1 MPKSKSFERLN
12 FILEH
17 SPAVLP
23 LIMIPFGLLAR
34 EHLLD
39 DRYYLNDMVFM
50 LIAFICSIASFIYIW
65 RAVKRIESKPI
76 DAIFMSLFNI
86 LALLFVLF
94 VSGFLSAF
102 LAVWILLLV
111 AADVRFG
118 QKGFIFSFFTLALS
132 GILTIYLYPD
142 ITPVSERLEIVQGI
156 LIVGAIGYVIA
167 RIRSATL
174 SEKSELVKSRKE
186 EVYQRERL
194 LALVNS
200 MGDAV
205 IAVDQDGVIKVY
217 NSTLLSLL
225 DTNVDLNGK
234 KIDQVL
240 KLVDA
245 NNHPV
250 NIFAEALQKQTV
262 FSRSDLTYK
271 FNTSDQIKLYINVA
285 PILPSYQSI
294 AGEKGFIFI
303 LRDITKEKT
312 LEEQR
317 DEFVSVVSHEL
328 RTPVT
333 IAEGNMS
340 NIQFMINRGADM
352 QTISSAAKDAHE
364 QIVYLAK
371 LVNDLATLAKAERG
385 TGGELEMTDIN
396 LMLKGFYDEFSPQAD
411 KKGLKFILDS
421 PVQLPQVTTNKL
433 YLQEI
438 LQNIITNALKYTQKG
453 SVTLHAQISND
464 NLIIAIIDTGIGI
477 SNTDKHRIFEKFYRS
492 EDYRTR
498 ESSGTG
504 LGLYVC
510 KKLAEKLDYKI
521 DFQSELNK
529 GSTFSVTIPLKAVL
543 SSDLEK

>member
-17 SPAVLP
+17 SPAILP
-23 LIMIPFGLLAR
+23 LVMIPFGLLVQR
-34 EHLLD
+34 GLLD
-39 DRYYLNDMVFM
+39 DRYFYSEGVFM
-50 LIAFICSIASFIYIW
+50 GIVTVFSFLSVIYIW
-65 RAVKRIESKPI
+65 RAVTGRQSKFA
-76 DAIFMSLFNI
+76 DAVFLVLFHI
-86 LALLFVLF
+86 LALAYVLF
-94 VSGFLSAF
+94 VSGFLSGF

-111 AADVRFG
+111 SADVRFG
-118 QKGFIFSFFTLALS
+118 QKGFVLSFLTLCASGAL
-132 GILTIYLYPD
+132 IVLIYPS
-142 ITPVSERLEIVQGI
+142 TPVNEQVEIVQGA

-186 EVYQRERL
+186 EIYQRERL

-205 IAVDQDGVIKVY
+205 MAVDQNGIIGVY
-217 NSTLLSLL
+217 NSTLLNLL

-234 KIDQVL
+234 PVESVL
-240 KLVDA
+240 KLYD
-245 NNHPV
+245 NDNHPV

-271 FNTSDQIKLYINVA
+271 FNKNDQIKLYINIA
-285 PILPSYQSI
+285 PILPSYQS
-294 AGEKGFIFI
+294 ADEKGFILI

-340 NIQFMINRGADM
+340 NIQLLIERKADPKMISD
-352 QTISSAAKDAHE
+352 AAKDAHE

-371 LVNDLATLAKAERG
+371 LVNDLSTLAKAERG
-385 TGGELEMTDIN
+385 TGGKLESTDVN
-396 LMLKGFYDEFSPQAD
+396 LMLKGFYDEYSPQAET
-411 KKGLKFILDS
+411 KNLKFILDS

-438 LQNIITNALKYTQKG
+438 LQNLITNALKYTQKG
-453 SVTLHAQISND
+453 SITLHAQISQD
-464 NLIIAIIDTGIGI
+464 VLKISVIDTGIGI

-510 KKLAEKLDYKI
+510 RELAQKLGYEVT
-521 DFQSELNK
+521 FESELNK
-529 GSTFSVTIPLKAVL
+529 GSAFSVSIPLKAAVNAAPA
-543 SSDLEK
+543 K